1 MTLFAQRNNRNNLS
15 NDFHSQDDQLRNDI
29 INNFLT
35 PAYIQDITDTIKW
48 RYLYR
53 KIGENLETISKL
65 LSAASIILAFSAGAF
80 STISALSYSAGVT
93 GVIGLTSMQIA
104 SYAMNESKECN
115 TELNK
120 LLSSLTIKKMP
131 DLDPLTSELPNILH
145 NNNINISN
153 DNMYTSARNLTYGI
167 DNNISSGLTEMTPY
181 HSRQLCNS
189 PFTSGN
195 TSGNTFGNAMV
206 SEVV

>member
-1 MTLFAQRNNRNNLS
+1 MTIFAQRNNRNNLS
-15 NDFHSQDDQLRNDI
+15 NDLHSQDDQLRNDI
-29 INNFLT
+29 INNYLT
-35 PAYIQDITDTIKW
+35 PAYIKDITDTIRW

-65 LSAASIILAFSAGAF
+65 LSATSTILAFSAGVF
-80 STISALSYSAGVT
+80 SNISALSYAA
-93 GVIGLTSMQIA
+93 GVIGVMSLTGMQIS
-104 SYAMNESKECN
+104 SYAINESKECN

-145 NNNINISN
+145 DNNINN
-153 DNMYTSARNLTYGI
+153 DNMYNSTRNLSYFSQ
-167 DNNISSGLTEMTPY
+167 NMPY
-181 HSRQLCNS
+181 NSQQLSNS
-189 PFTSGN
+189 PITSN
-195 TSGNTFGNAMV
+195 RNTFDNVIV

>member
-1 MTLFAQRNNRNNLS
+1 MPFFAQRNNRNNLS

-65 LSAASIILAFSAGAF
+65 LSATSTILAFSAGVF
-80 STISALSYSAGVT
+80 SNISALSYTAGVT
-93 GVIGLTSMQIA
+93 GVISLTAMQIA
-104 SYAMNESKECN
+104 SYANNESKECN
-115 TELNK
+115 IELNK

-131 DLDPLTSELPNILH
+131 DLDPLSSELPNILH
-145 NNNINISN
+145 NNNINITN
-153 DNMYTSARNLTYGI
+153 DNMYGSTRNLTYDVA
-167 DNNISSGLTEMTPY
+167 DNIPYRSTENTQNY
-181 HSRQLCNS
+181 SRQLCNS
-189 PFTSGN
+189 PLTSGN
-195 TSGNTFGNAMV
+195 TYGNVLV

>member
-1 MTLFAQRNNRNNLS
+1 MFAQRNNRNNLS

-35 PAYIQDITDTIKW
+35 PAYIKDITDTIKW

-80 STISALSYSAGVT
+80 SNISALSYSAGVT
-93 GVIGLTSMQIA
+93 GVISLTGMQIA
-104 SYAMNESKECN
+104 SYANNESKECN
-115 TELNK
+115 IELNK

-131 DLDPLTSELPNILH
+131 DLDPLSSELPNILH
-145 NNNINISN
+145 NNNIDITN
-153 DNMYTSARNLTYGI
+153 DNMYNSTRNLTYDI
-167 DNNISSGLTEMTPY
+167 PNNIPYRSTENTQNY
-181 HSRQLCNS
+181 SRQLCNS
-189 PFTSGN
+189 PLISN
-195 TSGNTFGNAMV
+195 NV
-206 SEVV
+206 LISEVV